1 MKYYSPLKGKKK
13 KRHRVVSHATILMN
27 LEDIMLSEI
36 KRHINT
42 VWFHLYEI
50 PRVFKIMET
59 NILGQKCHSF

>member
-1 MKYYSPLKGKKK
+1 M
-13 KRHRVVSHATILMN
+13 SHATVLLN

-50 PRVFKIMET
+50 PRVFTIMET
-59 NILGQKCHSF
+59 DILDKKCHSF